1 MGCHA
6 SRPSRKS
13 DGNDAPPNQE
23 PADMQWQEPRKVA
36 PTVMEP
42 YDSRPLLNSTEPNNS
57 SLNSGTAFVSLSTAE
72 QREPTVRTLPAFSF
86 VNGGLMGPSSPPA
99 LESAQPSA
107 KGPAYLNTLAIR
119 AYRCERDLINAYY
132 IYIHPYLP
140 LLPPPT
146 FPQYEDCFAEVAP
159 ISYEA
164 DQSILPFWPE
174 SPLALAISA
183 LLVLIPLPK
192 DPDPQSESATII
204 RRSFAQLYVRS
215 AEHALESNSDHHR
228 NTHISSYAST
238 YTFHPSS
245 LLHPNIFANLEPILA
260 LLVLTVYDYCQS
272 GNRKQM
278 RSRAHQ
284 ALTAA
289 MDLSLHALS
298 ADAVDAQR
306 RAWWMTMYLASQASI
321 TNHSAPIMLI
331 HDVRITT
338 PYPEFC
344 NRRETWEL
352 LMEAQNALM
361 RVGPIAKE
369 LSKKRNRTN
378 LSRTTAD
385 DIRRLDSTV
394 LALGAKLDTSSYSVE
409 NEGAEAS
416 AARNL
421 WMISLL
427 FVHTARIK
435 LHRFIAFGDSPL
447 LLEKTSDLRTATL
460 GNFSTTS
467 PTPSQPWTLDV
478 DSSFPFTAQES
489 TDICL
494 RSALVLSRTIRN
506 LPPPKLHYSDGPS
519 TSMISANHTENPV
532 TSLTRSHAYPRSLPY
547 LSCCTMQSCYVL
559 SMLLRRLRSCLCTR
573 DLSACYYLLRC
584 AQPGTEIQDAERAIE
599 EMRNGI
605 GALYAAL
612 KADSVFEGV
621 VDMAKDV
628 ESIYTA
634 YFPGAGGSNIS
645 I

>member
-13 DGNDAPPNQE
+13 DGDDPPKQE
-23 PADMQWQEPRKVA
+23 QPDTQWQEPQRVA
-36 PTVMEP
+36 PAIMEP

-57 SLNSGTAFVSLSTAE
+57 SLNSGTGFVSLSTGE
-72 QREPTVRTLPAFSF
+72 HREHTIRTLPAFSF
-86 VNGGLMGPSSPPA
+86 VNGGLMGASSPPVW
-99 LESAQPSA
+99 ESSHTSPNGLQPA
-107 KGPAYLNTLAIR
+107 HLNTLGIR
-119 AYRCERDLINAYY
+119 AYRCERDLVNAYY
-132 IYIHPYLP
+132 IYIHPSLP

-146 FPQYEDCFAEVAP
+146 FPQYEDCPAEVAP
-159 ISYEA
+159 LSYEA
-164 DQSILPFWPE
+164 DRSILPFWPE

-192 DPDPQSESATII
+192 DPEPLSESATII
-204 RRSFAQLYVRS
+204 RRSFAHLYVRS
-215 AEHALESNSDHHR
+215 AEHALENNSDHHR

-238 YTFHPSS
+238 YTFHPTS
-245 LLHPNIFANLEPILA
+245 LLHPNVYASLEPILA

-298 ADAVDAQR
+298 ADAVDAQK

-338 PYPEFC
+338 PYPEFS

-361 RVGPIAKE
+361 RAGTIAKE
-369 LSKKRNRTN
+369 LSKKRNKTN

-394 LALGAKLDTSSYSVE
+394 LAIGAKLDTSGYSAE
-409 NEGAEAS
+409 NEGTEAS
-416 AARNL
+416 ATRNL

-427 FVHTARIK
+427 FIHTARIK
-435 LHRFIAFGDSPL
+435 LHRFIAFGDSPI
-447 LLEKTSDLRTATL
+447 LLEKNSDLRTATL
-460 GNFSTTS
+460 SNFSTTS

-478 DSSFPFTAQES
+478 DSTFPFTAQES

-506 LPPPKLHYSDGPS
+506 LPPPKPYYSDGPS
-519 TSMISANHTENPV
+519 TSMISGNPTESSA
-532 TSLTRSHAYPRSLPY
+532 TLTGQHLYPRSLPY

-559 SMLLRRLRSCLCTR
+559 SMLLRRLRSCLSTR

-605 GALYAAL
+605 GALYASL
-612 KADSVFEGV
+612 RADSVFEGV
-621 VDMAKDV
+621 GDMARDV

-634 YFPGAGGSNIS
+634 YFPKDDLL
-645 I
+645 